1 MNLTLRNVLCAAAI
15 SFVAVGANAATDAV
29 KQTEKQQKADYN
41 AAVQRADAEYKTAK
55 DACDAKSGNDKDVC
69 IKQAKANHDQAK
81 ADAKAHLKSQNAMA
95 DARDTKLE
103 SQYKVAKERC
113 DSLSGDAKDACIKQA
128 KARYGQ

>member
-1 MNLTLRNVLCAAAI
+1 
-15 SFVAVGANAATDAV
+15 
-29 KQTEKQQKADYN
+29 
-41 AAVQRADAEYKTAK
+41 
-55 DACDAKSGNDKDVC
+55 
-69 IKQAKANHDQAK
+69 
-81 ADAKAHLKSQNAMA
+81 MA

>member
-15 SFVAVGANAATDAV
+15 SFVAGGANAATDAV
-29 KQTEKQQKADYN
+29 KQAEKQQKADYN

-69 IKQAKANHDQAK
+69 IKQAKADHDKAK

-103 SQYKVAKERC
+103 AQYKVAKERC